1 MEVSDGEFIPS
12 GLRWLQEAW
21 QAVCVHGH
29 QLSPG
34 IGKVC
39 LGRESSLSAAVSHSS
54 LNLKSNLVLGNPGW
68 RPRKSNE
75 IQYFGGKSSVVHLK
89 EKRPHTATEPLSFP
103 RQPNAIW
110 FPFRVPNP
118 INQTLATDFS
128 GTDTAN
134 KY

>member
-1 MEVSDGEFIPS
+1 MENLSRLASAGSRRHGKLFACMATNSLLASEKSVWGGRARPV
-12 GLRWLQEAW
+12 LPEA
-21 QAVCVHGH
+21 V
-29 QLSPG
+29 
-34 IGKVC
+34 
-39 LGRESSLSAAVSHSS
+39 VSHSC

-68 RPRKSNE
+68 RPRKSSE